1 MTVDDIIQTLDSI
14 NNHQHSKKLILNY
27 FLEDLRSE
35 LQNSSYDFV
44 RSAYFRYSGSSYE
57 RTVVK
62 HNVDFDI
69 QLILKEHFRADKFQ
83 METFPEPG
91 VCKLKIREENSYFPD
106 YRRWITKNGHLRAAV
121 LKKCIFRE

>member
-14 NNHQHSKKLILNY
+14 NNQQQSKKQILNS

-44 RSAYFRYSGSSYE
+44 SSAYFCYAGSSYE

-62 HNVDFDI
+62 HNTDFDI

-83 METFPEPG
+83 METCPEPG
-91 VCKLKIREENSYFPD
+91 VYKLKIREDSRSLPV
-106 YRRWITKNGHLRAAV
+106 YRRWIDKNGYLRVEV
-121 LKKCIFRE
+121 LRICIFRE